1 MAAFSPLNAFAQP
14 WLQIG
19 TLASY
24 VFVGRPYHLQSAAS
38 LPVATGEEVDVQFL
52 VGAAPYRAL
61 RVRGRPAEL
70 RNSSDLLRRTVL
82 DVAIVLHG
90 RCGGVV
96 IADIRQHSV

>member
-61 RVRGRPAEL
+61 RRDSEGDRPSLETRVICYGAL
-70 RNSSDLLRRTVL
+70 FLMWLFFFT
-82 DVAIVLHG
+82 
-90 RCGGVV
+90 GVMEWL
-96 IADIRQHSV
+96 